1 MNKQNEQYIVWTS
14 ELERAERKNNI
25 IAGVAVFGGII
36 FLLSIESIVEY
47 AFTVLGI

>member
-1 MNKQNEQYIVWTS
+1 MNNRNEQYIVWTPQM
-14 ELERAERKNNI
+14 ERAERRNNI